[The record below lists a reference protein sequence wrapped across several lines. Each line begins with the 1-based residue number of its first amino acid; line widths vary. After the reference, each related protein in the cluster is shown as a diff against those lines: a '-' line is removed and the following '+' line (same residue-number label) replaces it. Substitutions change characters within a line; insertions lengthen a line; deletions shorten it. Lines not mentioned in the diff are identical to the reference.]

1 MLLYILIAI
10 LLFGVLIFVH
20 ELGHFLTARL
30 FHVKIYEFSIGMGPK
45 LISKKS
51 KKTDTAY
58 SLRLLP
64 IGGFVSMA
72 GEDEESDDEN
82 SLRRKPVWQRIIITA
97 AGSVF
102 NLLLGFLVM
111 LFIVISMKSLGSTT
125 IYSFQDNASSQA
137 SGLMVGDTIVS
148 VDGHRAHIASDMNYY
163 ILRYGTK
170 PIDITVIRN
179 GEKIVIEDVVFPT
192 QMEQDILFG
201 KYDFSVLADTKNFG
215 TVIKNTFYQSV
226 MTVRMVYDSLYDL
239 ITGKYGLQQLSGP
252 VGITG
257 VVTDYAQDA
266 VEGKDSSPLFYL
278 FVVLAI
284 NLGCMN
290 LLPFPALDGGRIVF
304 LIVEGIR
311 RKPINPKVEGY
322 IHAAG
327 MVLLLLLM
335 LVVTCKDIFTLIKPG
350 S

>member
-10 LLFGVLIFVH
+10 LMFGILIFVH
-20 ELGHFLTARL
+20 ELGHFLTARI

-58 SLRLLP
+58 SWRLLP

-97 AGSVF
+97 AGSIF
-102 NLLLGFLVM
+102 NLLLGFLIM
-111 LFIVISMKSLGSTT
+111 LIIVICAKNLGSTT
-125 IYSFQDNASSQA
+125 VYGFHESATSVE
-137 SGLMVGDTIVS
+137 SGLMAGDTIIA
-148 VDGHRAHIASDMNYY
+148 VDGHRAHTSSDMSYY
-163 ILRYGTK
+163 VIRYGTK
-170 PIDITVIRN
+170 PIDLTVIRD
-179 GEKIVIEDVVFPT
+179 GEEIVLEDVVFPT
-192 QMEQDILFG
+192 QIEQGVTFG
-201 KYDFSVLADTKNFG
+201 QCDFSVWAEEKTFG
-215 TVIKNTFYQSV
+215 SVIKNTFYQSV

-239 ITGKYGLQQLSGP
+239 ITGKYGLHQLSGP

-257 VVTDYAQDA
+257 VIADAAQDA
-266 VEGKDSSPLFYL
+266 VEGQNGSQLFYL

-304 LIVEGIR
+304 LIIEGIR
-311 RKPINPKVEGY
+311 RKPISPKVEGY

-327 MVLLLLLM
+327 MALLLLLM
-335 LVVTCKDIFTLIKPG
+335 LVVTCKDIFTMVQ
-350 S
+350 